1 MSSFYGNKAIIRKND
16 IGLGNVENKSSD
28 MIREELTEANIMA
41 ALNRLKLTQVI
52 VSRTEPTDAQQG
64 DIWFVVTSS

>member
-1 MSSFYGNKAIIRKND
+1 MSSFYGNKAIIGKGD
-16 IGLGNVENKSSD
+16 IGLGNVEDKSSS
-28 MIREELTEANIMA
+28 MIRDELTKANIMA
-41 ALNRLKLTQVI
+41 ALSRLRLTQVV

>member
-1 MSSFYGNKAIIRKND
+1 MSSFYGNKAIIRKGD
-16 IGLGNVENKSSD
+16 IGLGNVEDKSSS
-28 MIREELTEANIMA
+28 MIRDELTKANIMA
-41 ALNRLKLTQVI
+41 ALNRLRLTQVV